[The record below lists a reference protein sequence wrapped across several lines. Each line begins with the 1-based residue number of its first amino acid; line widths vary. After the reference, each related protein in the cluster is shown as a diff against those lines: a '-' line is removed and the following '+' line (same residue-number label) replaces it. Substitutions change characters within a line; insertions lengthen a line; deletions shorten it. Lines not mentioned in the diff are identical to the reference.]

1 MKGAVVSVCFT
12 AEVYG
17 YTVHTKY
24 TNEPSR
30 QGKAP
35 YYRHLVHSPPLY
47 MQYVFGV
54 DVACTMKDASGN
66 RFGLDRR
73 CGRRLSLHFMLPAIT
88 TSAPQGQIG
97 CGAQA
102 CRVRTEVATGVYLT
116 GGAVIHTIGN
126 SCR

>member
-24 TNEPSR
+24 TDEPSR
-30 QGKAP
+30 RA
-35 YYRHLVHSPPLY
+35 RRRTTVTLCTAPPLY

-73 CGRRLSLHFMLPAIT
+73 CGRRLSLHFMSPVMT
-88 TSAPQGQIG
+88 TSAPQGQFG

-102 CRVRTEVATGVYLT
+102 CRVRTEVATGVYLAVGT
-116 GGAVIHTIGN
+116 VIHTIGKA
-126 SCR
+126 CR